1 MCCVNTGSDIDY
13 GLRNRTQILG
23 VSIYNGTRLKR
34 TKLNRKPNQ
43 NLCTYDCVQN
53 KIKTQAAAVAQSV
66 RAFAPQ
72 AEGWIWLLKTD
83 APC

>member
-43 NLCTYDCVQN
+43 NLCTYD
-53 KIKTQAAAVAQSV
+53 TAQ
-66 RAFAPQ
+66 R
-72 AEGWIWLLKTD
+72 
-83 APC
+83 

>member
-34 TKLNRKPNQ
+34 TKLNRKQ
-43 NLCTYDCVQN
+43 IKIYVHMIVF
-53 KIKTQAAAVAQSV
+53 KIK
-66 RAFAPQ
+66 
-72 AEGWIWLLKTD
+72 
-83 APC
+83 